1 MGTRTVTGRAR
12 APVDLEPSARRARA
26 TGCHVRRGVQHA
38 ASAGLCGPEAER
50 AVAIIAQLP
59 VKERDRMTGEETG
72 DTMMLFKTV
81 FVFDR
86 LSRVRSGDVD
96 DARVGL
102 GLPAGISLLLV
113 RAPGYAG
120 GGDGLSA
127 CAVVAEPAPGG
138 RRRRRSRARLAG
150 TPETARDKQ
159 ARVPTPCS
167 QAGNLADAPFSQA
180 AARAGALH
188 EMEPGA
194 RRGRSS
200 LHVSDSGRV

>member
-120 GGDGLSA
+120 GGTDFRLARSS
-127 CAVVAEPAPGG
+127 
-138 RRRRRSRARLAG
+138 RSRRPEGEGAG
-150 TPETARDKQ
+150 DR
-159 ARVPTPCS
+159 ARVSPVPRKQRVISRRECRHRVPKPGISRTHRFHRP
-167 QAGNLADAPFSQA
+167 P
-180 AARAGALH
+180 RAGALH